1 MKKIWVVVLVVL
13 LVAVLSSAVTAYI
26 IHDRNV
32 KESIRLAEE
41 AKRKEAERIEQ
52 ERKIRLE
59 RERREAEAVKMRK
72 LEMAVKRADKNRAA
86 VEKQVA
92 EDREYMDRL
101 HEIAKFST
109 LSAPAQDEVKF
120 LVKILS
126 SRYGDLGITINPTWV
141 RLEGMDEAEKR
152 FSERAKQIRIAAV
165 KKQLEALKVLSDYQ
179 MKKAIDGE

>member
-1 MKKIWVVVLVVL
+1 MKKIFIVSAVVLIAITSASVV
-13 LVAVLSSAVTAYI
+13 AYI
-26 IHDRNV
+26 VHDRKV
-32 KESIRLAEE
+32 KEEIRIAEE
-41 AKRKEAERIEQ
+41 AKRKEAERMER

-59 RERREAEAVKMRK
+59 LERREALKMRK
-72 LEMAVKRADKNRAA
+72 LEMGVKRADKNRAA

-101 HEIAKFST
+101 HEISKFST

-120 LVKILS
+120 LVKILT

-165 KKQLEALKVLSDYQ
+165 KKQLEALKVFSDYQ
-179 MKKAIDGE
+179 IQKALEKR